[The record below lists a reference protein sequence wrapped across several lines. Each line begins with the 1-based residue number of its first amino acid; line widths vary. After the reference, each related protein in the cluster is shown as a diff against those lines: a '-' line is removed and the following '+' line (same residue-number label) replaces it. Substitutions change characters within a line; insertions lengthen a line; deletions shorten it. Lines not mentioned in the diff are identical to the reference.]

1 MHVSPNDLRLDRA
14 LFCTCPPDAR
24 QHPSRA
30 AEARLVFKFLTSI
43 FVHFFVMTKK
53 MDEKK
58 TRVYSNLEPDVPVFV
73 SVQCPLIEET
83 APAASSRDGGT
94 SAGGAGALGVGKQ
107 GQGCYAGG

>member
-1 MHVSPNDLRLDRA
+1 
-14 LFCTCPPDAR
+14 
-24 QHPSRA
+24 
-30 AEARLVFKFLTSI
+30 
-43 FVHFFVMTKK
+43 MTKK